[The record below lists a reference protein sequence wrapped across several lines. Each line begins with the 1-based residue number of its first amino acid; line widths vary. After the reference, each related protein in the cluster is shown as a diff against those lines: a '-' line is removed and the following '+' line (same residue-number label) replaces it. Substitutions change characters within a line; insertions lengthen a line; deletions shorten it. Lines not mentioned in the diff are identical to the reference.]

1 MHVVPPPFLLLLDLE
16 LQLEEDYLVTDQVT
30 DQLADQDLGQL
41 DFVVVVRRLL
51 QPGGGLVPQI
61 DPQQC
66 PKVRPVQPVQAVQA
80 VQVVPPLVKDVVVVV
95 RRRYYDHL
103 RQCRCFWRDLHVSL
117 GEVKAYANN
126 YTFSPGMDLKAEDI
140 TKS

>member
-1 MHVVPPPFLLLLDLE
+1 MHVVPPPLLLLLDLE

-51 QPGGGLVPQI
+51 QPGGGLVHPI
-61 DPQQC
+61 DPQQG
-66 PKVRPVQPVQAVQA
+66 PILHPAQPVPVP
-80 VQVVPPLVKDVVVVV
+80 VPPVPPLVKGVVVLV
-95 RRRYYDHL
+95 RRRYFDHL
-103 RQCRCFWRDLHVSL
+103 RRCHYLLRLHVSL

-126 YTFSPGMDLKAEDI
+126 YTFSPGMDQKAEDI
-140 TKS
+140 TKL